1 MASRHGPRA
10 SNVHEYQVFHIN
22 AAQVTAANMGA
33 PYDLG
38 HGVYL
43 QAAVINDPG
52 SGTWTLTLYNGNPGS
67 GGVLIA
73 AVKATTNVTL
83 RYRCV
88 LDQGLW
94 YTYSG
99 GTTAGST
106 TLRVLPV
113 PV

>member
-1 MASRHGPRA
+1 MAARHSPRSA
-10 SNVHEYQVFHIN
+10 NIHEFLVFHIN
-22 AAQVTAANMGA
+22 ATQSTAANMGA

-43 QAAVINDPG
+43 MAAVINDPG
-52 SGTWTLTLYNGNPGS
+52 TGTWTLTLYNGNPS
-67 GGVLIA
+67 AGGLAFATI
-73 AVKATTNVTL
+73 KATTNVTL

-88 LDQGLW
+88 LDQGLY